1 MDRLNAARDV
11 HMPASDA
18 VPAKSAVR
26 EPSGLACSSLP
37 LGAWM
42 RASREEKGGVAAA
55 LICVSLRVKEN
66 RLAEPWRGEEGGG
79 ERREK
84 GQVGTPRE

>member
-42 RASREEKGGVAAA
+42 RASREEKGGVG
-55 LICVSLRVKEN
+55 KG
-66 RLAEPWRGEEGGG
+66 RGGKIDTQRGGRSEE
-79 ERREK
+79 
-84 GQVGTPRE
+84 